1 MRRLIAFIVLTI
13 SMLGLVLFNVQG
25 INENLSYSQ
34 EFANGTEVLYK
45 ISGAGNEETTID
57 IDNVVSVMGD
67 RLEASGATNYSIQKA
82 SDGENNYEVK
92 IFLEDFLNSELLP
105 LIAQVDEWV
114 RILPEDKDAASF
126 DRHIEDYS
134 HTLDIDD

>member
-67 RLEASGATNYSIQKA
+67 RLEASGATN
-82 SDGENNYEVK
+82 
-92 IFLEDFLNSELLP
+92 
-105 LIAQVDEWV
+105 
-114 RILPEDKDAASF
+114 
-126 DRHIEDYS
+126 
-134 HTLDIDD
+134 